1 MLGLR
6 QMKGMGSRMVPFA
19 FLAVL
24 LLISGCATT
33 SVRVDT
39 NILSAEE
46 IRSAAAAQQKFNALR
61 IEPHGGKGNDLIG
74 YVLYKDG
81 VDVRTDGDARN
92 RGKLTLNEALAE
104 YERYLRLEYMSNQSR
119 AFISEIAREGSAIGY
134 TLIPEGMDIDLW
146 EDISKKDSSKIIL
159 ILYFEDTRIED

>member
-1 MLGLR
+1 
-6 QMKGMGSRMVPFA
+6 MKGMDFRVVPFA

-33 SVRVDT
+33 SVLVDT
-39 NILSAEE
+39 KILSAEE
-46 IRSAAAAQQKFNALR
+46 MRSAEAAQQKFNALR

-74 YVLYKDG
+74 YVLYRDG
-81 VDVRTDGDARN
+81 VDVRTDGDARSK
-92 RGKLTLNEALAE
+92 GKLTLNEALAE

-119 AFISEIAREGSAIGY
+119 AFIRQIVREGSAIGY

-146 EDISKKDSSKIIL
+146 EDISKKDPSKIIL
-159 ILYFEDTRIED
+159 ILYFEDIRVED